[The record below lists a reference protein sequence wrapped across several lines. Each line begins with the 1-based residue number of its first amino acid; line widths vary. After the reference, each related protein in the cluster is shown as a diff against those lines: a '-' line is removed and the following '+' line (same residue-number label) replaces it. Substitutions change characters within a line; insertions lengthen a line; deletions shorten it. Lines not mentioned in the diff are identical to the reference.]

1 MHRWTLRRLHDERG
15 SLPLAM
21 LAVIIVS
28 ALMGVT
34 TANVMGGE
42 RQTRFDQ
49 DYENALQM
57 ADRGADQ
64 FFSMVKNGQTGSL
77 TAGGSADCPN
87 STRSGVLE
95 TRCLPQQTVGNTVYR
110 ARGEREVGDE
120 WTILA
125 TATVNGTTRRTVRLR
140 NVQQRPF
147 QHAMFADQ
155 HVSFNGTPR
164 QAYSFNSTVGAGIT
178 NSATLATNAPN
189 VSDAEATYK
198 QPPILLADVDVAS
211 DDAITFA
218 TQALADCQ
226 AAGTLTA
233 TLTAPQPL
241 AAGTYCVQNLSF
253 ADSSI
258 VTVAST
264 VTQANPVKIYVAG
277 NITVGRG
284 AMVNCGSDGG
294 RCVWPA
300 NASRMVQ
307 PGALQ
312 IYSVG
317 EGQVRFGTDSKI
329 AAAIFAPRSH
339 CFSTPHANVFGSLV
353 CRTIGQFTGHFRL
366 YYDEALA
373 NLSVAERRIWSEEPG
388 A

>member
-1 MHRWTLRRLHDERG
+1 MKHFAALRSERG

-21 LAVIIVS
+21 LAVIMVS
-28 ALMGVT
+28 ALMGVV

-49 DYENALQM
+49 DYETALQV

-64 FFSMVKNGQTGSL
+64 FFSMIKNGQTTSL
-77 TAGGSADCPN
+77 AAGGTASCPN
-87 STRSGVLE
+87 STRAGVLE
-95 TRCLPQQTVGNTVYR
+95 TRCLPQTTVGTTVYQ
-110 ARGEREVGDE
+110 ARGEREVGGE
-120 WTILA
+120 WTIVS
-125 TATVNGTTRRTVRLR
+125 TATVNGQTRRSVRLR

-155 HVSFNGTPR
+155 YVSFNGTPR
-164 QAYSFNSTVGAGIT
+164 QAYSFNSTAGAAIT
-178 NSATLATNAPN
+178 DSATIGTNAAS
-189 VSDAEATYK
+189 VIDDESTYK
-198 QPPILLADVDVAS
+198 RPPVLLADTDVSS

-218 TQALADCQ
+218 TKALGDCQ

-233 TLTAPQPL
+233 GLTAPLPL
-241 AAGTYCVQNLSF
+241 APGTYCVQNLSF
-253 ADSSI
+253 ADGAI
-258 VTVAST
+258 IALATAA
-264 VTQANPVKIYVAG
+264 TQDNPVKIYVAG
-277 NITVGRG
+277 NVTVGRA
-284 AMVNCGSDGG
+284 AMVNCGSDGT

-300 NASRMVQ
+300 DPARMVK

-317 EGQVRFGTDSKI
+317 EGQVRFGTESKI

-339 CFSTPHANVFGSLV
+339 CFSTPHANVFGALV
-353 CRTIGQFTGHFRL
+353 CRTLGEFTGHFRL
-366 YYDEALA
+366 FYDEALA
-373 NLSVAERRIWSEEPG
+373 SLSVAERRVWSEEPG